1 MWTEL
6 LSAIALVFIL
16 EGIMPFVNP
25 NWIKRV
31 FLAASQLDNTAL
43 RFVGVSSMLIG
54 VVLLYIV
61 R

>member
-16 EGIMPFVNP
+16 EGIMPFLNP

-31 FLAASQLDNTAL
+31 FLAASQMDNTSL
-43 RFVGVSSMLIG
+43 RFVGVSSMLLG
-54 VVLLYIV
+54 VILLYIV

>member
-16 EGIMPFVNP
+16 EGLMPFLNP
-25 NWIKRV
+25 NWIKRM
-31 FLAASQLDNTAL
+31 FLAVAQLDNNSL
-43 RFVGVSSMLIG
+43 RFVGVSSMLLG
-54 VVLLYIV
+54 VILLYLV

>member
-1 MWTEL
+1 VWTEL

-16 EGIMPFVNP
+16 EGIMPFVHP

-31 FLAASQLDNTAL
+31 FLAASQLDNVSL

-54 VVLLYIV
+54 VILLYIV

>member
-16 EGIMPFVNP
+16 EGIMPFLNP

-31 FLAASQLDNTAL
+31 FLAASQLDNTSL
-43 RFVGVSSMLIG
+43 RFVGVSRMLVG

>member
-6 LSAIALVFIL
+6 LSAIALVFII

-31 FLAASQLDNTAL
+31 FLTASQLDNTAL
-43 RFVGVSSMLIG
+43 RFIGVSSMLIG

>member
-16 EGIMPFVNP
+16 EGIMPFLNP

-31 FLAASQLDNTAL
+31 FLAASQLDNTSL
-43 RFVGVSSMLIG
+43 RFVGVSSMLVG